1 MFMPENARQYWTL
14 DYLTMAS
21 STPRPPFVK
30 QLVLTRHFARAFG
43 LSYDALLRRLAET
56 APGKAADGASHFCHA
71 LEAVASKSISDGDL
85 RRYDA
90 NIRRHEAR
98 IGRRRC
104 GGVGSSA
111 GGAVFQLTYFQYL
124 ACLFTECYLDQ
135 LKRDRRAL
143 LTALETTRRELA
155 PHLPPY
161 RDDELAKLAIF
172 MSIGAGKTLV
182 MHINLLQFLEYKPF
196 PAGNA
201 PDSILLITPGEE
213 LSRQHR
219 EELEKSDLAFLGVEI
234 REITKL
240 YVPDRGARNKGG
252 ESIAVDQ
259 FKGPN
264 LLLVDEGH
272 KGTKGDDTTERAW
285 RAIRE
290 ALAGGDERF
299 SIKPGFTFEY
309 SATFAQMAAI
319 DATLSDE
326 YAKAAIVEF
335 AYGRFWKDGYGKDFR
350 VLNAQTGANA
360 DSQATTDLVL
370 AVGLLSFYQQTHWYE
385 ANTNVARQWRLEAPL
400 AVFLGSKVATDGSDV
415 ATVVKFIVRV
425 ATEPTWFAGLTDK
438 VLSISGVQQTLNGDP
453 LDFSYLRGLAED
465 GKATAAALAQ
475 TLFGGSG
482 KLIVNRINDNEVG
495 LRVSGASNDR
505 YFGVINVGDAKKVH
519 AALLAI
525 GCEDGGEDKLTG
537 SLFAA
542 IERTPTIKMLIGAK
556 RFIEGWSSWR
566 VAAMGL
572 VNVGKSEGSQ
582 IVQMFGRGVRLL
594 GRRGDLKR
602 SSVDQFE
609 DVPAH
614 LPLLERL
621 VVFGIKADYMQRFL
635 ESLEREGAR
644 RTVIEAPVTLA
655 TGWET
660 QKLMTLA
667 SEGNFAD
674 VPITFLANDADDY
687 VTRIEARLSLTA
699 GVASAQTVHA
709 EALTT
714 HRLAATAAD
723 IEALRLATHDAK
735 RRNGWWNMNI
745 SASEL
750 AAYADSHV
758 AAEAPADY
766 FDGQSGRLRWRDLL
780 TVALEEAMSQYY
792 RRRAREYY
800 ASKLKPTL
808 FGKDDSNFPAI
819 QDAAG
824 TRHVY
829 LLEIE
834 AANEVAK
841 SAIETLTREVGNRVP
856 AATLD
861 AIRRLL
867 EQDVGLGDVVEAV
880 EKILASGAYAVPNDD
895 LSLPLPRLYAPQHLY
910 APLLVSRPVVVKG
923 DQLGFDFESAGSL
936 GFRATPPL
944 LEESEARFVWDL
956 RLTWQKCCEEKQFQ
970 RVSIFLLRNLPNRG
984 VGFFRASGFFPDFML
999 WMTLGDRQVLA
1010 FVEPK
1015 GIARAWPKDKL
1026 ESLQELKALKLSLPL
1041 RGYLVTPSNKD
1052 EVLSTRPV
1060 SNQEGFANIYFQ
1072 QDADYVLKILQ
1083 DMKDALL

>member
-1 MFMPENARQYWTL
+1 
-14 DYLTMAS
+14 MAA

-43 LSYDALLRRLAET
+43 LSYDWLLKRLAET
-56 APGKAADGASHFCHA
+56 EAGKAADGASYFCHV
-71 LEAVASKSISDGDL
+71 LEAVAGRSISDVDL

-98 IGRRRC
+98 IGRRR
-104 GGVGSSA
+104 GGSGSGNGGGSGSSGSGSGA
-111 GGAVFQLTYFQYL
+111 GTPAFQLTYFQYL

-135 LKRDRRAL
+135 LTRDRRAL
-143 LTALETTRRELA
+143 LAALEATRAELA

-161 RDDELAKLAIF
+161 REDELAKLAIF

-182 MHINLLQFLEYKPF
+182 MHINLLQFLDYKPF
-196 PAGNA
+196 PAGKA

-219 EELEKSDLAFLGVEI
+219 EELEKSDLAFMGVEI

-240 YVPDRGARNKGG
+240 YVPDKGARNKGG

-272 KGTKGDDTTERAW
+272 KGTKGDDSTERAW

-290 ALAGGDERF
+290 ALAGGDDRF

-309 SATFAQMAAI
+309 SATFAQMAAL
-319 DATLSDE
+319 DASLSDA
-326 YAKAAIVEF
+326 YAKAAIIEF

-350 VLNAQTGANA
+350 VLNAQTGAHA

-370 AVGLLSFYQQTHWYE
+370 AAGLLAFYQQTHWYD
-385 ANTNVARQWRLEAPL
+385 ANTHVARQWRLEAPL

-415 ATVVKFIVRV
+415 ATVVKFLARV
-425 ATEPTWFAGLTDK
+425 AAEPTWFAGLADK

-453 LDFSYLRGLAED
+453 LDFSYLRALNETGS
-465 GKATAAALAQ
+465 ATATSVAQ
-475 TLFGGSG
+475 KLFGGSG
-482 KLIVNRINDNEVG
+482 QLIATRVNENEVG
-495 LRVSGASNDR
+495 LRAAGASDDR
-505 YFGVINVGDAKKVH
+505 YFGVINVGDARKVH
-519 AALLAI
+519 EALVVL
-525 GCEDGGEDKLTG
+525 GCDDGGEDKLTS

-542 IERTPTIKMLIGAK
+542 IDRSPNIKVLIGAK

-594 GRRGDLKR
+594 GKRGDLKR
-602 SSVDQFE
+602 SGLDTLD
-609 DVPAH
+609 DVPEH

-621 VVFGIKADYMQRFL
+621 MVFGIKADYMQRFL

-644 RTVIEAPVTLA
+644 RTIIEAPVTVA
-655 TGWET
+655 ADWHA
-660 QKLMTLA
+660 KNLMTLA
-667 SEGNFAD
+667 SDGNFAV
-674 VPITFLANDADDY
+674 VPIAFIATDAEAY
-687 VTRIEARLSLTA
+687 FTKIEASLSLTS
-699 GVASAQTVHA
+699 GVGSAQTVRV
-709 EALTT
+709 EALTR
-714 HRLAATAAD
+714 HQLSATPAD
-723 IEALRLATHDAK
+723 IEAIRLAAQEAK
-735 RRNGWWNMNI
+735 RRNGWWNMEVAVGELARY
-745 SASEL
+745 ASERV
-750 AAYADSHV
+750 SV
-758 AAEAPADY
+758 EAPVDY
-766 FDGQSGRLRWRDLL
+766 FDGHIGRLRWRDVLS
-780 TVALEEAMSQYY
+780 VAIEEAMSSQY
-792 RRRAREYY
+792 RRQARTFY

-808 FGKDDSNFPAI
+808 LDSNDANFPLVN
-819 QDAAG
+819 DANG
-824 TRHVY
+824 QRRVY

-861 AIRRLL
+861 AIRKRL
-867 EQDVGLGDVVEAV
+867 EQDIGLGDVVAAV
-880 EKILASGAYAVPNDD
+880 EKVLASAAYAMPNDD

-910 APLLVSRPVVVKG
+910 APLLVSRPVVIKG
-923 DQLGFDFESAGSL
+923 DQLGFDFESAGSI

-956 RLTWQKCCEEKQFQ
+956 RRTWQEHCHAPCFED
-970 RVSIFLLRNLPNRG
+970 VSIYLLRNLPHRG
-984 VGFFRASGFFPDFML
+984 VGFFRVSGFFPDFML
-999 WMTLGDRQVLA
+999 WMTRDNLQVLA

-1015 GIARAWPKDKL
+1015 GIARKWPGEKL
-1026 ESLQELKALKLSLPL
+1026 DALRELKLLQLSIPL
-1041 RGYLVTPSNKD
+1041 RGYLVTPSDKD
-1052 EVLSTRPV
+1052 ELLSARPT
-1060 SNQEGFANIYFQ
+1060 SYEGLSSDIFFQ
-1072 QDADYVLKILQ
+1072 QDQQYVLDILQ
-1083 DMKDALL
+1083 DMRKALT